1 MLLNIYFT
9 FNTPVSEDIFVTRQT
24 KNSPVK
30 EKKRWLI
37 KSSCLWS
44 FNSLIL
50 ICKLGSKQRLLE
62 KKTTVNS
69 NMNEVYVLTIK
80 AGIHMR
86 TKPCVNL
93 Y

>member
-1 MLLNIYFT
+1 M
-9 FNTPVSEDIFVTRQT
+9 
-24 KNSPVK
+24 
-30 EKKRWLI
+30 
-37 KSSCLWS
+37 WS

-62 KKTTVNS
+62 KKATVKS
-69 NMNEVYVLTIK
+69 NMNEVHVLTIK